1 MTVQDIITLTKEAM
15 MGRFIG
21 VLVKTIATLVFIAAL
36 TFLCSGYWSVI
47 KIFSGDKFKKN

>member
-1 MTVQDIITLTKEAM
+1 